1 MSTGASGTALAQ
13 RALAPDLA
21 RGTMLLVIALA
32 NVHFFLYGFE
42 PGVRNY
48 TGNPGAIDQVVI
60 VLQMCLVDGR
70 AYPMF
75 AALFGYGLVQLTSRL
90 NSRGVELADQRKL
103 VRRRG
108 FWMLVIG
115 FLHALLLFSGDI
127 IGAYGFLAVILAGLV
142 LRASTKVLFII
153 SGIWLIPSIFL
164 GGAAGAPSGAA
175 DDTLSF
181 NESNILTA
189 AILRTVEWLIA
200 TPLQSILLLPTAFL
214 IGVWAGRRRFLDE
227 PDQHLKLLRRV
238 AVGGIALA
246 IVGGFPAGMVAGQY
260 WDLYPWN
267 GAAGAIHSLT
277 GFAGA
282 FGYAAAI
289 ACWVVAM
296 SGKASGRFSTAV
308 AACGQRSMTCYLWQS
323 VVFVALLA
331 SYGGGLGDQVSTA
344 QAALLAIATWLAGLV
359 LADVMR
365 RRGYRG
371 PGEVFLRQM
380 TYARQ
385 KLRG

>member
-1 MSTGASGTALAQ
+1 MEPPLSTGASGTTLSQ
-13 RALAPDLA
+13 RALTPDLA

-48 TGNPGAIDQVVI
+48 TADPGTIDQVVI

-75 AALFGYGLVQLTSRL
+75 AALFGYGLVQLTRRL
-90 NSRGVELADQRKL
+90 NSQGMELTDQRKL

-142 LRASTKVLFII
+142 LRASNKVLFII

-181 NESNILTA
+181 NESNVVTA
-189 AILRTVEWLIA
+189 ATLRTIEWLIA
-200 TPLQSILLLPTAFL
+200 TPLQSLLLLPTAFL
-214 IGVWAGRRRFLDE
+214 LGVWAGRRRFLEE
-227 PDQHLKLLRRV
+227 PEQHLRLLRRV
-238 AVGGIALA
+238 AIGGIALA
-246 IVGGFPAGMVAGQY
+246 VIGGFPAGMVAGQY

-267 GAAGAIHSLT
+267 GAAGAVHSLT

-289 ACWVVAM
+289 ACWVVALR
-296 SGKASGRFSTAV
+296 GKANGWFSTAL

-323 VVFVALLA
+323 VVFVAVLA
-331 SYGGGLGDQVSTA
+331 SYGGGVGDQVSAA
-344 QAALLAIATWLAGLV
+344 QAALLAVVTWLSGLA
-359 LADVMR
+359 LAEAMR

-371 PGEVFLRQM
+371 PGEVFLRRM
-380 TYARQ
+380 TYSS
-385 KLRG
+385 